1 MIYDKLLSIY
11 VMNCSRLEN
20 DVIKATNNLMQTD
33 FSLQA
38 YTELLKAKTV
48 EEWHR
53 EYFKHILDYV
63 KTLDD

>member
-1 MIYDKLLSIY
+1 
-11 VMNCSRLEN
+11 MNCSRLEN